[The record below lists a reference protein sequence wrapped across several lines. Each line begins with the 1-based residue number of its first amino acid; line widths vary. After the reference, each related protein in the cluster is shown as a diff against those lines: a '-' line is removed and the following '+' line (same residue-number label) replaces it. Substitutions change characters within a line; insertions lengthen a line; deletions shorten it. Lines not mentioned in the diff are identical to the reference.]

1 MTEFEAFKIFLVDH
15 TGLAK
20 DALHIYVSL
29 AVYLGSCLIFRWKTR
44 QWQPWCL
51 VLAVALAGEAWDLLG
66 ALERDGPLQWDASW
80 KDLWNTMLVPTLL
93 LLLSR
98 TTTIFGARAGRAA
111 SRRKLRN

>member
-44 QWQPWCL
+44 QWQPWCQQYR
-51 VLAVALAGEAWDLLG
+51 LAQRQPSAVESFRSAPHYQRAQAQAVGIG
-66 ALERDGPLQWDASW
+66 
-80 KDLWNTMLVPTLL
+80 
-93 LLLSR
+93 R
-98 TTTIFGARAGRAA
+98 TTP
-111 SRRKLRN
+111 